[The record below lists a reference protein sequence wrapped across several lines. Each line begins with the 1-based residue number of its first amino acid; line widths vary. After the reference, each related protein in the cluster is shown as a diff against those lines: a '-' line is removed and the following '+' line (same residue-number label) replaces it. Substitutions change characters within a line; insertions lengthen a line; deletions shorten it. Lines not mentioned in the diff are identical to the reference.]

1 MITGLREQYRGTVHL
16 FIGTRRSLCEIT
28 FMPFIINYNTD
39 TKHHGSL
46 SHFIF
51 KSGHPLRLEICHCAE
66 ALPVITS
73 ALFLNGSVEGVF
85 LF

>member
-1 MITGLREQYRGTVHL
+1 
-16 FIGTRRSLCEIT
+16 
-28 FMPFIINYNTD
+28 MPSIINYNTD

-51 KSGHPLRLEICHCAE
+51 KSVRPLRLEICLYAE
-66 ALPVITS
+66 ALSVIASVLLLKGS
-73 ALFLNGSVEGVF
+73 AEGVF

>member
-1 MITGLREQYRGTVHL
+1 LREQYRGTIHL
-16 FIGTRRSLCEIT
+16 FIGTGHSLYEIT

-51 KSGHPLRLEICHCAE
+51 KSVRPLRLEISHCAE
-66 ALPVITS
+66 ALSVITS
-73 ALFLNGSVEGVF
+73 ALLLKESAEGVF